1 MHLTNDQKTDLRY
14 KIKRL
19 LESDEVKERIKIDKE
34 LLEQLIFDE
43 GNYKGARCKVVAWSG
58 SFLSKIDLSEID
70 FNNVLWRGEYVVD
83 KKDNY
88 VVKSDVLPIILDN
101 TNAKIDFSKSAKLDK
116 EELEKNT
123 ISNCSFKSMD
133 LFYSNIECFEF
144 YNNCDFSDSKFIFD
158 LKRFHKYFLN
168 CKFLRSNILDS
179 NIYSHDLVEMFNNCN
194 FSDSNL
200 SIIHILKKNY
210 KNDTILVD
218 ENDNE
223 FNLYDVA
230 DKVEEMRQDKL
241 LDNCR
246 INGWKYFD
254 DEQLYYVASDK
265 ETTKYTDSILDD
277 MIHQIEYEKRI

>member
-1 MHLTNDQKTDLRY
+1 MRLTNDQKTDLRY

-19 LESDEVKERIKIDKE
+19 LESYEVKERIKIDKE

-43 GNYKGARCKVVAWSG
+43 GNYKGAYCKVVAWSG

-70 FNNVLWRGEYVVD
+70 FDNVLWRGEYVVD

-116 EELEKNT
+116 EEPDKNT
-123 ISNCSFKSMD
+123 ISNCSFKNMD
-133 LFYSNIECFEF
+133 LYYSNIECFEF
-144 YNNCDFSDSKFIFD
+144 YNNCD
-158 LKRFHKYFLN
+158 
-168 CKFLRSNILDS
+168 
-179 NIYSHDLVEMFNNCN
+179 

-277 MIHQIEYEKRI
+277 MIHQIEYEKRR